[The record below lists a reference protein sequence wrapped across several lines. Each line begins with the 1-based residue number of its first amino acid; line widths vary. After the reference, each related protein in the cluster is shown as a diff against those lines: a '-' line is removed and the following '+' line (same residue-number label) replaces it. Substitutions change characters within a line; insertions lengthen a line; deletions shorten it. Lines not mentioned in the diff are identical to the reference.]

1 MNAVSEILRQRVGP
15 KTPATSHSRVTVL
28 MLAMTVAVPLPGFA
42 QATSSELSP
51 HALRAD
57 YMRVEE
63 TGSNDI
69 RLQIAI
75 REFRPGRGKGPVV
88 WLSAVTH
95 LGETNY
101 YRQLQKHLDEQELVL
116 YEGVEAEADAGG
128 SPARSSPS
136 PPRSPHAEGPAADPS
151 PGLQAMMAASLGLA
165 FQLAA
170 IDYSRPHFRHSDL
183 SLDQIATLTRGTSAA
198 PGGEPGAR
206 DNLQM
211 LLEVMSGDSLAGAL
225 AGFAT
230 RLLGSSPKL
239 RAFTRLMLIETIGRL
254 DGDLTQAEGLPR
266 ELRQLIEVL
275 LAARNEAVVN
285 DLKQWLARK
294 EPLRSISL
302 FYGAAHMPDL
312 EKRLVRQLN
321 YRLTGEQWLTALT
334 VDVREAGLTPA
345 EVQLARST
353 VQWQLDLLNRTR
365 SGRAQP

>member
-1 MNAVSEILRQRVGP
+1 MS
-15 KTPATSHSRVTVL
+15 
-28 MLAMTVAVPLPGFA
+28 AVPWLGFA
-42 QATSSELSP
+42 QATVSALSS
-51 HALRAD
+51 HASRAD

-63 TGSNDI
+63 TGSNTI
-69 RLQIAI
+69 RLEIAI
-75 REFRPGRGKGPVV
+75 REFRPSRGQGPVV

-116 YEGVEAEADAGG
+116 YEGVEAETDAGG
-128 SPARSSPS
+128 RPTRFSPS
-136 PPRSPHAEGPAADPS
+136 PPRSADADAEAPTAEPG
-151 PGLQAMMAASLGLA
+151 PGLQATMAASLGLA

-183 SLDQIATLTRGTSAA
+183 SLDQIATLTRGTRATQGGDSG
-198 PGGEPGAR
+198 PG

-211 LLEVMSGDSLAGAL
+211 LLEVMNGDSMAGAL
-225 AGFAT
+225 AAFAT

-266 ELRQLIEVL
+266 DLRRLIEVL

-294 EPLRSISL
+294 EPPRSISL

-321 YRLTGEQWLTALT
+321 YRLVGERWLAALT
-334 VDVREAGLTPA
+334 VDVRQAGLTPA
-345 EVQLARST
+345 EIQLARST
-353 VQWQLDLLNRTR
+353 VQWQLDVLNGSR
-365 SGRAQP
+365 SGRRQP